1 MSGAV
6 SEEARVARLELIAED
21 AAAMAV
27 RREVLK
33 VSAAARRYAGNQEAW
48 QAWLS
53 HFYASEHPRVLRE
66 RLHLTTAQADEY
78 CRQHRAAMLSNGL
91 RMLAEWEQ
99 RCGAEL
105 LALALT

>member
-1 MSGAV
+1 MSAA
-6 SEEARVARLELIAED
+6 SEATRVARLELIAED

-33 VSAAARRYAGNQEAW
+33 VSAAARRYVGNQEAW

-78 CRQHRAAMLSNGL
+78 CRQHRAAMLADGL
-91 RMLAEWEQ
+91 RVLGEWER

-105 LALALT
+105 LVLALD